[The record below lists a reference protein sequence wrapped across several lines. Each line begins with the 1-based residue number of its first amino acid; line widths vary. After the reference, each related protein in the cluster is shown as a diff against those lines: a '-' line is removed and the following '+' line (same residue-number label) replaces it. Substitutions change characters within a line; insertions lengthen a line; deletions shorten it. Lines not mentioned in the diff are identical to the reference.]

1 MAAFLNAFSGKVRP
15 GDVYSLNLTA
25 DGTTTP
31 YKYLILA
38 VEPNPG
44 HIAKCYEALMD
55 KLEALHID
63 SVTVTGLGC
72 GAMNVSADD
81 SAKHLS
87 NAIQARIDTGRLAKL
102 KNLIVCDMIEHIVK
116 KFAQAFSNDSESTS
130 TDDTDNADFTYDVDP
145 SKLTDDP
152 CPICL
157 MELNTEGLTV
167 VALKICHHMF
177 HKECF
182 TQLVNNSGPKRCPN
196 CTLFFS
202 FPKGDMPSNATMS
215 CNLHRDK
222 KVKLEGGVGYY
233 EIVYD
238 VPSGIQGPMH
248 LRPGLPY
255 RGTTRYAYLPNTE
268 AGAKVLKLLKKA
280 FECRL
285 TFTIGKSDC
294 IKTVNRLYSELFLFI
309 NSFDRGNITENVNR
323 LKQIEQACEQLK
335 ETIRQIPGIDSEED
349 EQTTKIRSLYKQE
362 PGDKLNQKVHCSY
375 CNSIVL
381 LQNLAFWDPVSF
393 ELPMAQ
399 QRKDRQEQEVDKETL
414 EGFWAVKNMMDFEN
428 VGFTH
433 AVGGYKYLTCAEC
446 EYGPIGFVCRRVKKD
461 GS

>member
-1 MAAFLNAFSGKVRP
+1 
-15 GDVYSLNLTA
+15 
-25 DGTTTP
+25 
-31 YKYLILA
+31 
-38 VEPNPG
+38 
-44 HIAKCYEALMD
+44 
-55 KLEALHID
+55 
-63 SVTVTGLGC
+63 
-72 GAMNVSADD
+72 
-81 SAKHLS
+81 
-87 NAIQARIDTGRLAKL
+87 
-102 KNLIVCDMIEHIVK
+102 
-116 KFAQAFSNDSESTS
+116 
-130 TDDTDNADFTYDVDP
+130 
-145 SKLTDDP
+145 
-152 CPICL
+152 
-157 MELNTEGLTV
+157 
-167 VALKICHHMF
+167 
-177 HKECF
+177 
-182 TQLVNNSGPKRCPN
+182 
-196 CTLFFS
+196 
-202 FPKGDMPSNATMS
+202 MPSNATMS

-280 FECRL
+280 YGYPDADYLDRVTEEL
-285 TFTIGKSDC
+285 KNAGKSDC

-381 LQNLAFWDPVSF
+381 LQNLAVWDPVSF

-399 QRKDRQEQEVDKETL
+399 QRKERQEQEVDKETL

-446 EYGPIGFVCRRVKKD
+446 EYGPIGFIRGKLHAFDQHLNMILSNVEETVTTVELDEESFEEIYRQTKRTLPMLFVRGDAVILVSPPMKA
-461 GS
+461 S